1 MLKQAIVLS
10 LLSTSVLA
18 DDVCGYKFN
27 VNTNFEGV
35 ITSSKNND
43 KRTSDYV
50 DDTRKCVVSMDIQ
63 IEDKWYPATGTYI
76 FGPGMSEND
85 ACERAEISAKEEVL
99 RKTVPEKL
107 NKKMESSCGMAMAPK
122 VIDVPLRPHHTIK
135 FEPQNKQVKLQC
147 RKKWYPIF
155 IGGREVL
162 AYKESCR

>member
-35 ITSSKNND
+35 IKSSKNYD
-43 KRTSDYV
+43 KRASDYI
-50 DDTRKCVVSMDIQ
+50 DNTRKCVVSMDIQ

-85 ACERAEISAKEEVL
+85 ACERAEVSAKEEVL

-107 NKKMESSCGMAMAPK
+107 NKKMESSCGIAMPLK
-122 VIDVPLRPHHTIK
+122 VIDVPLRPHHMIK
-135 FEPQNKQVKLQC
+135 FGPQNKQVKLQC
-147 RKKWYPIF
+147 SKKWYPIF